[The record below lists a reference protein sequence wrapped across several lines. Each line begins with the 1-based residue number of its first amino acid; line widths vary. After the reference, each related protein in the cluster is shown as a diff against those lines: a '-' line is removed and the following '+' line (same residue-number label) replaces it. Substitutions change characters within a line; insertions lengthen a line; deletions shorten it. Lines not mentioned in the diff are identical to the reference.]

1 VAGSCLSVR
10 QLIDLYRTAPSTI
23 SQTMEEMRAQT
34 AHLPQTAHT
43 ASNVTLQ
50 LPADFS
56 FLRSPRYGDDDG
68 VEGDGLYGREREG
81 ADQAAGELRA
91 GSSRNVQGEFWCIM
105 GNDGVRTSA

>member
-1 VAGSCLSVR
+1 
-10 QLIDLYRTAPSTI
+10 
-23 SQTMEEMRAQT
+23 MEEMRAQT

-68 VEGDGLYGREREG
+68 AEDEGMGRAG
-81 ADQAAGELRA
+81 GELRA
-91 GSSRNVQGEFWCIM
+91 GTGKTRGFAADYPSSRDVQG
-105 GNDGVRTSA
+105 G

>member
-1 VAGSCLSVR
+1 MSVLCGNLSTCIVPHPP
-10 QLIDLYRTAPSTI
+10 YI

-68 VEGDGLYGREREG
+68 VEGDGLYGRERDD
-81 ADQAAGELRA
+81 ADRA
-91 GSSRNVQGEFWCIM
+91 GGVLLAGTGNNRGFAAEYPSSRDVQG
-105 GNDGVRTSA
+105 G